1 MNLEKKETCIANQ
14 VTAGLFL
21 STILFDG
28 RTEYRL
34 SQTTWSKKNSLLYI
48 YFANLHF

>member
-34 SQTTWSKKNSLLYI
+34 SQTT
-48 YFANLHF
+48 